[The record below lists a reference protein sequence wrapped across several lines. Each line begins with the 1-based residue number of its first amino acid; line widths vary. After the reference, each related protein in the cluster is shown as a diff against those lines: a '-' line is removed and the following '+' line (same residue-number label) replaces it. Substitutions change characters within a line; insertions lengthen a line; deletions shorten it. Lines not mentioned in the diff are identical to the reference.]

1 MSDLDV
7 SSKVEVKLEINLKKK
22 ILNLNFKSDL

>member
-7 SSKVEVKLEINLKKK
+7 SSKVEVKLELNLKKK

>member
-7 SSKVEVKLEINLKKK
+7 SLKVEVKLELNFKKK